1 MSRRAAVASVAR
13 PSVRRSAAILAWVQR
28 PKTPPD
34 PPLSDGVV
42 TLRPWNERDIPT
54 LVRLCNGDP
63 SLVRW
68 LRLPDPYSEHDARGY
83 VEASARGW
91 HGDALET
98 PFAVVDADT
107 YDVLGACG
115 VIWTDPDQGLADV
128 GYWTAR
134 DARGRGVATRAVQLL
149 AHWVLAEL
157 GFERLQLQAD
167 TRNTASIRVAEK
179 AGFTKQ
185 GVIRPERVNPNDPG
199 GFDHALYSIL
209 RDEIQRPPPARSR

>member
-1 MSRRAAVASVAR
+1 MYRRG
-13 PSVRRSAAILAWVQR
+13 AAILAWVQR
-28 PKTPPD
+28 PEAPPC

-42 TLRPWNERDIPT
+42 TLRPWNERDIPS

-63 SLVRW
+63 DLVHW
-68 LRLPDPYSEHDARGY
+68 LRFPDPYTEDHARAY
-83 VEASARGW
+83 LAASAHGW

-107 YDVLGACG
+107 DDVLGACG
-115 VIWTDPDQGLADV
+115 VLWTDPLQGVADL

-134 DARGRGVATRAVQLL
+134 DARGRGIATRAVRLL
-149 AHWVLAEL
+149 AHWVLVEL

-167 TRNTASIRVAEK
+167 IRNMASIRVAEK

-185 GVIRPERVNPNDPG
+185 GVIRPERVNPDDPG

-209 RDEIQRPPPARSR
+209 RDEIQRPPPARPR